1 MKRLMN
7 SKKRMDVPQQNTQ
20 LNNTAPSENT
30 IKPTTNI
37 PIPNKA
43 NIPTKPGPKI
53 PPSGNNTL
61 QSKFN
66 PGQVVNKT
74 ISKGMPSRR
83 ILDIAKNLENKILNE
98 KPSEPIN
105 EESNI
110 TTKTE
115 EEKETKVRFKTEG
128 DEQND
133 NKIQE
138 SIETTKESNTQGDN
152 LIMEKKTIKMGK
164 KGTKMKVNIEV

>member
-7 SKKRMDVPQQNTQ
+7 SKKRMDVPQQNTP
-20 LNNTAPSENT
+20 LNNSTPNENT

-37 PIPNKA
+37 PIPNKV

-83 ILDIAKNLENKILNE
+83 ILDIAKNLENKILKNDDE
-98 KPSEPIN
+98 KPSEPIK

-110 TTKTE
+110 STKTE

-128 DEQND
+128 DEQ
-133 NKIQE
+133 KE
-138 SIETTKESNTQGDN
+138 IETTKEESNVQGDN

-164 KGTKMKVNIEV
+164 KGTKMKGNIDV